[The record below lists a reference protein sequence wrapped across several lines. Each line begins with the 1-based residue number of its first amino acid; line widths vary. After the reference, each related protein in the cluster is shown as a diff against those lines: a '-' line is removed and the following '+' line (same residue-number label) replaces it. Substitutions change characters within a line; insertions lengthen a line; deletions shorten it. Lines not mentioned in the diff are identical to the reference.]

1 MRTPFC
7 DDLAVTQHNNSIAD
21 RGNHVHVVLDD
32 EDANV
37 APLAGIQD
45 ETRDVFPFLLV
56 HAGHRLVEDE
66 KPRLRG
72 ERARKLHA
80 LLQPHRNHLDRLV
93 TNVLEL
99 QEFDDFFD
107 DLPVCQFLSQSPDPI
122 EQARQSARPHVD
134 VTAKH
139 DVVENAHSPK
149 QGQVLKGTSNA
160 ATCDSVRRQTGDVLA
175 EQGHASGVRWIK
187 AGHDIDH
194 GGLAASIRT
203 DHGEYFTTMDVEGH
217 AFERLQAT
225 EWTLDAGASEH
236 RVVRVGRDVIDH
248 RNESS
253 TLHSEH
259 AIVWSSNRSVKS

>member
-37 APLAGIQD
+37 ALLAGIQD

-56 HAGHRLVEDE
+56 HAGH
-66 KPRLRG
+66 
-72 ERARKLHA
+72 
-80 LLQPHRNHLDRLV
+80 RLV

-225 EWTLDAGASEH
+225 E
-236 RVVRVGRDVIDH
+236 
-248 RNESS
+248 
-253 TLHSEH
+253 
-259 AIVWSSNRSVKS
+259 